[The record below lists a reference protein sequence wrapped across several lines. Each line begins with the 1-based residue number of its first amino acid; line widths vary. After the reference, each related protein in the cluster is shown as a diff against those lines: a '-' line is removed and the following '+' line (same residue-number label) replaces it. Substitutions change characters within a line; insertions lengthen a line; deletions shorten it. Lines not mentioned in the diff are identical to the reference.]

1 MTESQ
6 STILLIEIGIAVTIQ
21 AAVLITLLLTVR
33 KSTSKMETLAEELQ
47 KRTLPVL
54 DATNAML
61 QTARPQVE
69 TIVTNLAEASSM
81 LKDQVSRIDQTVTDV
96 VDRTRLQVVRADELV
111 SRTMDKVETTTDFVQ
126 HTVISPVRQVA
137 GVLQALTTGM
147 NVLFGKHRQARG
159 NGHGTGVPRDEMF
172 I

>member
-21 AAVLITLLLTVR
+21 AVVLITVLLTIK
-33 KSTSKMETLAEELQ
+33 KSTSKMESLAEELQ

-61 QTARPQVE
+61 QTAKPQIE
-69 TIVTNLAEASSM
+69 TIVSNLAEASVM

-137 GVLQALTTGM
+137 GILQAVTTGM
-147 NVLFGKHRQARG
+147 NVLFGKQRQSRG
-159 NGHGTGVPRDEMF
+159 NSHGVPRDEMF

>member
-6 STILLIEIGIAVTIQ
+6 STILLIEIGIAVAIQ
-21 AAVLITLLLTVR
+21 AAVLIGVLFTLK
-33 KSTSKMETLAEELQ
+33 KSSAKMESLAEELQ
-47 KRTLPVL
+47 KRTLPVV
-54 DATNAML
+54 DTASAML

-137 GVLQALTTGM
+137 GVLQAFTTGM
-147 NVLFGKHRQARG
+147 NVLFGKRQASG
-159 NGHGTGVPRDEMF
+159 NGRAAGVPRDEMF

>member
-6 STILLIEIGIAVTIQ
+6 STILLIEIGIAVAIQ
-21 AAVLITLLLTVR
+21 AAVLIGVLLTVK
-33 KSTSKMETLAEELQ
+33 KSTSKMESLAEELQ
-47 KRTLPVL
+47 KRTLPVV

-69 TIVTNLAEASSM
+69 IIVTNLAEASSL

-147 NVLFGKHRQARG
+147 NVLFGKRRTSG
-159 NGHGTGVPRDEMF
+159 NGHGPNVPRDEMF

>member
-6 STILLIEIGIAVTIQ
+6 STILLIEIGLAVTIQ
-21 AAVLITLLLTVR
+21 AAVLIGLLLTIR
-33 KSTSKMETLAEELQ
+33 KSSAKMESLAEELQ

-69 TIVTNLAEASSM
+69 TIVSNLADASVM

-96 VDRTRLQVVRADELV
+96 VDRARLQVVRADELV
-111 SRTMDKVETTTDFVQ
+111 SRTMDKIETTTDFVQ
-126 HTVISPVRQVA
+126 HTVISPVRQIA
-137 GVLQALTTGM
+137 GVLQAVTTGM
-147 NVLFGKHRQARG
+147 NVLFGKRRQTSG

>member
-6 STILLIEIGIAVTIQ
+6 STILLIEIGIAVAIQ
-21 AAVLITLLLTVR
+21 AAVLIGVLLIVK
-33 KSTSKMETLAEELQ
+33 KSSAKMESLAEELQ

-54 DATNAML
+54 DATNAMV

-69 TIVTNLAEASSM
+69 TIVNNLAEASSM

-147 NVLFGKHRQARG
+147 NVLFGQRRRASG
-159 NGHGTGVPRDEMF
+159 NGHAAGIPRDEMF

>member
-6 STILLIEIGIAVTIQ
+6 STILLIEIGIAVAIQ
-21 AAVLITLLLTVR
+21 AAVLIGVLLTVK
-33 KSTSKMETLAEELQ
+33 KSSAKLESLAEELQ

-61 QTARPQVE
+61 QTARPQVD

-81 LKDQVSRIDQTVTDV
+81 LKDQISRIDQTVTDV

-126 HTVISPVRQVA
+126 HTVVSPVRQVA

-147 NVLFGKHRQARG
+147 NVLFGKRRASG
-159 NGHGTGVPRDEMF
+159 NGNAAGVPRDEMF

>member
-6 STILLIEIGIAVTIQ
+6 STILLIEIGIAVAIQ
-21 AAVLITLLLTVR
+21 AAVLIGVLLTVK
-33 KSTSKMETLAEELQ
+33 KSTAKMESLAEELQ
-47 KRTLPVL
+47 KRTLPVV

-81 LKDQVSRIDQTVTDV
+81 LKDQVSRIDQTVTEV

-147 NVLFGKHRQARG
+147 NVLFGKRRTSG
-159 NGHGTGVPRDEMF
+159 NGHGPNVPRDEMF

>member
-6 STILLIEIGIAVTIQ
+6 STILLIEIGIAVAIQ
-21 AAVLITLLLTVR
+21 AAVLIGVLLTVK
-33 KSTSKMETLAEELQ
+33 KSSAKMESLAEELQ

-69 TIVTNLAEASSM
+69 TIVSNLAEASTM

-126 HTVISPVRQVA
+126 HTVVSPVRQVA

-147 NVLFGKHRQARG
+147 NVLFGKRRASG
-159 NGHGTGVPRDEMF
+159 NGRAAGVPRDEMF

>member
-21 AAVLITLLLTVR
+21 AAVLIGLFLTFK
-33 KSTSKMETLAEELQ
+33 KSSSKMESLAEELQ
-47 KRTLPVL
+47 KRTLPVV

-61 QTARPQVE
+61 QSARPQIE
-69 TIVTNLAEASSM
+69 TIVANLADTSSM
-81 LKDQVSRIDQTVTDV
+81 LKDQVTRIDQTVTDV
-96 VDRTRLQVVRADELV
+96 IDRTRLQVVRADELV
-111 SRTMDKVETTTDFVQ
+111 SRTMDRVENTTEFVQ
-126 HTVISPVRQVA
+126 HTVVSPVRQVA

-147 NVLFGKHRQARG
+147 NVLFGKRRNASG
-159 NGHGTGVPRDEMF
+159 NGSGVPRDEMF

>member
-21 AAVLITLLLTVR
+21 AAVLIGLFLTLK
-33 KSTSKMETLAEELQ
+33 KSSAKMESLAEELQ
-47 KRTLPVL
+47 KRTLPVV

-61 QTARPQVE
+61 QSARPQIE
-69 TIVTNLAEASSM
+69 TIVANLSETSSL
-81 LKDQVSRIDQTVTDV
+81 LKDQVTRIDQTVTDV
-96 VDRTRLQVVRADELV
+96 IDRTRLQVVRADELV
-111 SRTMDKVETTTDFVQ
+111 SRTMDRVENTTEFVQ
-126 HTVISPVRQVA
+126 HTVVSPVRQVA

-147 NVLFGKHRQARG
+147 NVLFGKRRATSG
-159 NGHGTGVPRDEMF
+159 NGSGVPRDEMF